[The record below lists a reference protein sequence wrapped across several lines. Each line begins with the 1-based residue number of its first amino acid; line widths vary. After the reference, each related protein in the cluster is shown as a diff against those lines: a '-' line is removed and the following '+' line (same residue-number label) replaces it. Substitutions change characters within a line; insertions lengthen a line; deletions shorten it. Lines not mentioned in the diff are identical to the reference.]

1 MSKNVL
7 YLLDNPQCCVFTAF
21 NEDFAKYANSSTSN
35 LFAEVDSSIKTCV
48 FMKQS
53 HSNKVLLVD
62 DIHKQYE
69 CDGLLSFDKNIAL
82 CVLSADCL
90 PLVLW
95 HKSGIIAALHSG
107 RKGSF
112 ENILKESILL
122 IQKHKNVDI
131 SEFNLFIGPAI
142 CAKNY
147 EISGEVLEYARQNFS
162 EFLSENKLD
171 LKALIKFQAKEVG
184 IENIIDSGI
193 CTFDDERFF
202 SYRKDKTK
210 QRFVTVV
217 YLKA

>member
-48 FMKQS
+48 FMKQI

-95 HKSGIIAALHSG
+95 HKSGIIAALHS
-107 RKGSF
+107 
-112 ENILKESILL
+112 
-122 IQKHKNVDI
+122 
-131 SEFNLFIGPAI
+131 
-142 CAKNY
+142 
-147 EISGEVLEYARQNFS
+147 
-162 EFLSENKLD
+162 
-171 LKALIKFQAKEVG
+171 
-184 IENIIDSGI
+184 
-193 CTFDDERFF
+193 
-202 SYRKDKTK
+202 
-210 QRFVTVV
+210 
-217 YLKA
+217 